1 MASSLLKRPRNLTF
15 ADDRDENLQSCRRK
29 ARTDAAIELGMIR
42 LIGRPE
48 RLASELNLINSKP
61 VLGFQERKQKMRKVL
76 MFVFAMCLAL
86 FAVSAMAQTAT
97 TGSIEGTVVDPQGG
111 AVPGATITV
120 SGGTLLSPLT
130 AKTDAQGRY
139 TVSQVPPGKYTVTV
153 AATAGFAETTKEN
166 VEVNLS
172 KTSTADVAVQIAG
185 ASASVTITDTSGA
198 AIDPTSTTRGT
209 NVSTDQFSNFPTA
222 RTVQG
227 LYTIAPSVVRSGLR
241 DASGRERDPSVS
253 GSSGPENNYILDGV
267 NTTDPAFGGSGAN
280 LPFEFVQEVEIK
292 TGAYGAEYGRATG
305 GIFNV
310 LTKSGGNEFHGD
322 LFGYFTTKGLVRET
336 KNFPFTGSAQNGFS
350 ENDLGGDIGGPIIK
364 NKLSFFGAFN
374 PQFRKNYYLTQT
386 FRTDADNKVKTPFY
400 AGKLTWQLN
409 QNHVFNFSTFG
420 DFTKIEGFLA
430 TGALTNVSGFGDNI
444 DAFLGTQETGG
455 HNYAFRLNST
465 FTPTWVGEFMV
476 GLHFQRANT
485 IPLSTGLAAP
495 LITDNFAV
503 LKNGGVVTPVQ
514 TGVAVPVTADYT
526 GTNTGFADFV
536 DGRGGSLQR
545 NFFRGPGFGLFSTQ
559 ERNRYEGSAKLQNIY
574 GRHTLKYGFEWFR
587 NFYNINTLSSGP
599 SITYANPL
607 GVGAVTTSPTPIN
620 SVNGL
625 RITNSW
631 GVCTTRGN
639 QVVCPSASTTA
650 IASAI
655 PAATLAALGLGGGV
669 TQGSITSTEAFGNPF
684 LVRTTTR
691 VRDFELVADTYTDV
705 EGFYVQDDFKIS
717 KDVQFNFGLRWDF
730 QQAYGEGNVTY
741 LKLNNFK
748 DNTQPRI
755 GLIWDFTGN
764 GRGKVSV
771 NFARYL
777 ETPIPLDVNVRAG
790 GGDSQTDKNFNV
802 NRINAPAG
810 ATVATGFGLRNLGA
824 DATPIDPDLK
834 PQTVNE
840 VSAGLEYEVVKDLAI
855 GFRGVYRTQ
864 GSVIEDG
871 SFDDGNTYFLF
882 NPGESATERA
892 ACADPTIGCFGRARR
907 YYRAMEFSAT
917 KRFTNNYQFIA
928 SYVFSSLIGNYE
940 GLFRNDNGQSDPN
953 ITSLFDLPSLNVN
966 LYGRLPNDRPHVFK
980 FNGSYRTPWKLVV
993 SGNFYA
999 QSGIPFN
1006 KLVPHPVYGNNEGFG
1021 VPRGTAIVPNTGATV
1036 PGGSNGVESSVGST
1050 RTPTQVNLDLGAYM
1064 PIKLGENKEI
1074 RFTADWFNVF
1084 NNQRALTLDNTFSLN
1099 SGVTGVPAVV
1109 NPFYGS
1115 GLIFRFPSYF
1125 RFGAR
1130 FQF

>member
-1 MASSLLKRPRNLTF
+1 
-15 ADDRDENLQSCRRK
+15 
-29 ARTDAAIELGMIR
+29 
-42 LIGRPE
+42 
-48 RLASELNLINSKP
+48 
-61 VLGFQERKQKMRKVL
+61 MRKVL

-86 FAVSAMAQTAT
+86 FAVNAMAQTAT
-97 TGSIEGTVVDPQGG
+97 TGSIEGSVLDPQGH
-111 AVPGATITV
+111 AVPNATITV
-120 SGGTLLSPLT
+120 SGGSLLSPLT
-130 AKTDAQGRY
+130 ATTNDQGHY
-139 TVSQVPPGKYTVTV
+139 IVSQVPPGKYTVTV
-153 AATAGFAETTKEN
+153 AATAGFAEATKEN

-172 KTSTADVAVQIAG
+172 KTSTADIAVQIAG

-198 AIDPTSTTRGT
+198 TIDPTSTTRGT

-322 LFGYFTTKGLVRET
+322 LFGYFTSKSLVRET

-350 ENDLGGDIGGPIIK
+350 EEDLGGDIGGPIIK

-374 PQFRKNYYLTQT
+374 PQMRKNYYLTQT
-386 FRTDADNKVKTPFY
+386 LHSDADNKVKTPFY
-400 AGKLTWQLN
+400 AGKLTWQIN

-430 TGALTNVSGFGDNI
+430 TGALTNVSGFGDSI
-444 DAFLGTQETGG
+444 DAFNGKQETGG

-465 FTPTWVGEFMV
+465 FRPTWVGEFMA
-476 GLHFQRANT
+476 GFHFQRANT
-485 IPLSTGLAAP
+485 IPVANGLAAP

-503 LKNGGVVTPVQ
+503 LKGGAVLTPVQ
-514 TGVAVPVTADYT
+514 TGVSS
-526 GTNTGFADFV
+526 GNTNIGLLDFV
-536 DGRGGSLQR
+536 DGRGGTLQR
-545 NFFRGPGFGLFSTQ
+545 NFIRGPGFGLFSNQ
-559 ERNRYEGSAKLQNIY
+559 DRNRYEASAKLQNIY
-574 GRHTLKYGFEWFR
+574 GRHTIKYGFEWFR
-587 NFYNINTLSSGP
+587 NIYNINTLSSGP
-599 SITYANPL
+599 SLTYANPL
-607 GVGAVTTSPTPIN
+607 GVAASTPSATPIN
-620 SVNGL
+620 SVNGM
-625 RITNSW
+625 RITNNWS
-631 GVCTTRGN
+631 VCTTRSG
-639 QVVCPSASTTA
+639 QIICPSSTATA
-650 IASAI
+650 AATNI
-655 PAATLAALGLGGGV
+655 PAATLAALGLTVGP
-669 TQGSITSTEAFGNPF
+669 TGSISTAEAFNNPF
-684 LVRTTTR
+684 LVRSSTR

-705 EGFYVQDDFKIS
+705 EGAYIQDDFKIT
-717 KDVQFNFGLRWDF
+717 KDVQINFGLRWDF
-730 QQAYGEGNVTY
+730 QQAYGAGSVTY

-764 GRGKVSV
+764 GRGKISV

-802 NRINAPAG
+802 NRLNAPAG
-810 ATVATGFGLRNLGA
+810 STIATGFALRNLGA
-824 DATPIDPDLK
+824 EATPIDPDLK

-840 VSAGLEYEVVKDLAI
+840 ASAGLEYEIVKDLALS
-855 GFRGVYRTQ
+855 FRGVYRTQ

-871 SFDDGNTYFLF
+871 SFDDGNSYFLF
-882 NPGESATERA
+882 NPGESLTERL

-907 YYRAMEFSAT
+907 YYRAFEISAT

-928 SYVFSSLIGNYE
+928 SYVYSSLIGNYE

-953 ITSLFDLPSLNVN
+953 ITSLFDLVSLLTNQ
-966 LYGRLPNDRPHVFK
+966 YGRLPNDRPHVFK
-980 FNGSYRTPWKLVV
+980 FNGSYRTPWKGLVV

-999 QSGIPFN
+999 QSGNPFN
-1006 KLVPHPVYGNNEGFG
+1006 QLIPHPVYGNNEGFA
-1021 VPRGTAIVPNTGATV
+1021 VPRGTAIVPDVGATI
-1036 PGGSNGVESSVGST
+1036 PGGSSGVESAIGST
-1050 RTPTQVNLDLGAYM
+1050 RAPFTTNLDLGAYM
-1064 PIKLGENKEI
+1064 PIKVGENKEL

-1084 NNQRALTLDNTFSLN
+1084 NNQRALTLDQTYSLN
-1099 SGVTGVPAVV
+1099 SGVSGVPAVL

-1115 GLIFRFPSYF
+1115 GLIFRFPSYW

>member
-1 MASSLLKRPRNLTF
+1 
-15 ADDRDENLQSCRRK
+15 
-29 ARTDAAIELGMIR
+29 MIR
-42 LIGRPE
+42 LIFRPE
-48 RLASELNLINSKP
+48 RLASELNSINSEP
-61 VLGFQERKQKMRKVL
+61 VLGFKERKQKMRKVL

-86 FAVSAMAQTAT
+86 FAINAMAQTAT
-97 TGSIEGTVVDPQGG
+97 TGSIEGNVLDPQGH
-111 AVPGATITV
+111 AVPNAAITV
-120 SGGTLLSPLT
+120 SGGSLLSPLT
-130 AKTDAQGRY
+130 ATTNDQGHY
-139 TVSQVPPGKYTVTV
+139 VVSQVPPGRYTVTV
-153 AATAGFAETTKEN
+153 AATAGFAEATKEN

-172 KTSTADVAVQIAG
+172 KTSTADISVQIAG

-322 LFGYFTTKGLVRET
+322 LFGYVTTKGLVRET

-350 ENDLGGDIGGPIIK
+350 EADLGGDIGGPIIK

-374 PQFRKNYYLTQT
+374 PQQRKNYYLTQT
-386 FRTDADNKVKTPFY
+386 FKTDANNKVKTPFY

-444 DAFLGTQETGG
+444 DAFLGKQETGG

-465 FTPTWVGEFMV
+465 FRPTWVGEFMV

-485 IPLSTGLAAP
+485 IPLATGLAAP

-503 LKNGGVVTPVQ
+503 LKGGSVLTPVQ
-514 TGVAVPVTADYT
+514 TGVNGPAT
-526 GTNTGFADFV
+526 TGFIDFV
-536 DGRGGSLQR
+536 DGRGGTLQR
-545 NFFRGPGFGLFSTQ
+545 NFIRGPGFGLFSTQ
-559 ERNRYEGSAKLQNIY
+559 DRNRYEASAKLQNIY
-574 GRHTLKYGFEWFR
+574 GRHTIKYGFEWFR
-587 NFYNINTLSSGP
+587 NIYNINTLSSGP
-599 SITYANPL
+599 SLTYANPL
-607 GVGAVTTSPTPIN
+607 GVASVTPSATPIN
-620 SVNGL
+620 SVNGM
-625 RITNSW
+625 RITNNW
-631 GVCTTRGN
+631 LVCTTRSGAIT
-639 QVVCPSASTTA
+639 CPSQAGVDRASL
-650 IASAI
+650 I
-655 PAATLAALGLGGGV
+655 PGATLAALGLTV
-669 TQGSITSTEAFGNPF
+669 NPVATAITTSEAFNNPF
-684 LVRTTTR
+684 MLRNTTR

-705 EGFYVQDDFKIS
+705 EGFYIQDDFKIS
-717 KDVQFNFGLRWDF
+717 KDVQFNFGLRWDY
-730 QQAYGEGNVTY
+730 QQAYGAGSVTY

-748 DNTQPRI
+748 DNTQPRL

-764 GRGKVSV
+764 GRGKISV

-802 NRINAPAG
+802 NRLNAPAG
-810 ATVATGFGLRNLGA
+810 STIADGFGPRNLGA
-824 DATPIDPDLK
+824 EATPIDEDLK

-840 VSAGLEYEVVKDLAI
+840 ASVGFEYEVVKDLALS
-855 GFRGVYRTQ
+855 FRGVYRTQ

-871 SFDDGNTYFLF
+871 SFDDGNSYFLF

-892 ACADPTIGCFGRARR
+892 ACANPAVGCFGRARR
-907 YYRAMEFSAT
+907 YYRAFEVSAT

-928 SYVFSSLIGNYE
+928 SYVYSSLIGNYE

-953 ITSLFDLPSLNVN
+953 ITSLFDLVSLLTN

-1006 KLVPHPVYGNNEGFG
+1006 QLIPHPVYGNNEGFA

-1036 PGGSNGVESSVGST
+1036 PGGSAGVESAIGNT
-1050 RTPTQVNLDLGAYM
+1050 RSPFTTNLDLGAYM
-1064 PIKLGENKEI
+1064 PIKIGENKEL

-1084 NNQRALTLDNTFSLN
+1084 NNQRALTLDQTFSLN
-1099 SGVTGVPAVV
+1099 SGVSGVAPVQ